1 MSISETSN
9 CSSARLKS
17 EVKQSVHRNH
27 VAHWNSTL
35 DPLQVQSKFKDIVVL
50 EGTSHVWNR
59 MLAGLPAGQL
69 SFLLR
74 AGADCLPTC
83 HWNYR
88 VSNSYPLCQCPNAF
102 TAHIL
107 NECPEALNQ
116 GRFSWR
122 HDSVLNCL
130 VSQVLPK
137 IDGSTKM
144 FADLPG
150 KRASDSTPATI
161 PADISTT
168 TSRPDLVLIA
178 GPEVTFL
185 EQSPSIHL
193 RLSLQPGQESPSSQT
208 TSSLQPTL
216 KIVDGQY
223 PTSH

>member
-1 MSISETSN
+1 MSTSETSN

-27 VAHWNSTL
+27 VAQWNSTL
-35 DPLQVQSKFKDIVVL
+35 NPLQVQSKFKDIVVL
-50 EGTSHVWNR
+50 EGTSNVWNR
-59 MLAGLPAGQL
+59 MLAGLAVGQL
-69 SFLLR
+69 SLLLR
-74 AGADCLPTC
+74 AGADWLPTPMNLC
-83 HWNYR
+83 CWNYR
-88 VSNSYPLCQCPNAF
+88 VSNSWPLCQSPNAT

-107 NECPEALNQ
+107 NGSPEALNQ

-122 HDSVLNCL
+122 HDSVLNGL
-130 VSQVLPK
+130 VLPK

-150 KRASDSTPATI
+150 KRASDSPPATI

-185 EQSPSIHL
+185 ELTVPLNSPEALAAARS
-193 RLSLQPGQESPSSQT
+193 RKSLN
-208 TSSLQPTL
+208 
-216 KIVDGQY
+216 
-223 PTSH
+223 